1 MARPPAV
8 HTLDEVIR
16 ATVQQVAAS
25 ASVAIAKAVA
35 QIAAEELEKNL
46 ALDTTPKAARRA
58 VRAGSRARP
67 RVEVTRW
74 VADKR
79 ARRVPNF
86 VIEATGCKT
95 KKAIVAKYGD
105 NAAFEKGKALPKAK
119 AA

>member
-1 MARPPAV
+1 MARPAAPV
-8 HTLDEVIR
+8 SLDDLIR
-16 ATVQQVAAS
+16 AAAQRVVANAS
-25 ASVAIAKAVA
+25 AAIAKAVA
-35 QIAAEELEKNL
+35 QIAAAELEKTL
-46 ALDTTPKAARRA
+46 AMNAVPKARRLGRR
-58 VRAGSRARP
+58 VGSRARP
-67 RVEVTRW
+67 RVEVTKW

-105 NAAFEKGKALPKAK
+105 NAAFEKGRPLPRAK